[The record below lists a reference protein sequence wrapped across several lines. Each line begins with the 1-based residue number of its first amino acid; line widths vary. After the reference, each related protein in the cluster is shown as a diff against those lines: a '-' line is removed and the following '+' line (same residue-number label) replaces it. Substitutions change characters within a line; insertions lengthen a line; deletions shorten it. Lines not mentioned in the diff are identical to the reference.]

1 MGEGGQH
8 FGILENNAKVVFT
21 GEILLKLVS
30 TLEID
35 HILLKNSPKDNIFC
49 KLARIP

>member
-8 FGILENNAKVVFT
+8 FGILENNAKVLINLLVIT
-21 GEILLKLVS
+21 DEILLKLVS

-35 HILLKNSPKDNIFC
+35 HILLKKQPKRQH
-49 KLARIP
+49 LL